1 VTGSKAGVSL
11 AAVLFSTL
19 TKHRHDSRLAAMES
33 ESSGVVIVEILPV
46 ADDDSLIK
54 VPLRPGLTLESL
66 QEELKLPEEK
76 EVVMVNGAYVK
87 PDYLL
92 QDGDR
97 VSVFPFMS
105 GG

>member
-1 VTGSKAGVSL
+1 MDAERT
-11 AAVLFSTL
+11 
-19 TKHRHDSRLAAMES
+19 
-33 ESSGVVIVEILPV
+33 GVVIVEILPV
-46 ADDDSLIK
+46 ADGDSLIK
-54 VPLRPGLTLESL
+54 VPLRSGLTLESL
-66 QEELKLPEEK
+66 LEELKLPEEK

-92 QDGDR
+92 RDGDR